1 MIDPF
6 EFVQVAEDLANS
18 PGDEEAVFRTSVS
31 RAYYAAFHEVADAY
45 AEKKN
50 VSRSD
55 RLFENHQ
62 NFIRTLRELRA
73 EPKFKKL
80 GNQLNDLKS
89 DRIKADYKL
98 HQDISRNTARKS
110 CAASRRIFSG
120 CQNL

>member
-1 MIDPF
+1 MISPS
-6 EFVQVAEDLANS
+6 EFFQVAEDLANS
-18 PGDEEAVFRTSVS
+18 PDDEEAVFRTSIS

-45 AEKKN
+45 ADKKK
-50 VSRSD
+50 VPRSD

-98 HQDISRNTARKS
+98 HQDISRNTAKKS
-110 CAASRRIFSG
+110 WAASRRIFSG